1 MSNWYG
7 NIMNRLEENHD
18 ISNIIAVGTGMT
30 EYSWSDREAYE
41 VTAVKDQKHVT
52 VRRYDHKLAGEPFS
66 NDWELISNPENPE
79 REITKR
85 GKYWYWTSTL
95 TREELE
101 AVTDPYDK
109 FRLSMGFDL
118 DVVAEKGK
126 QTKYFRANVCFG
138 KASYYHDYSF

>member
-18 ISNIIAVGTGMT
+18 ISNIITIGTGMT

-52 VRRYDHKLAGEPFS
+52 VRCYDHKLAGEPFS

-101 AVTDPYDK
+101 CVTDPYDK
-109 FRLSMGFDL
+109 FRLSMAFDL

-126 QTKYFRANVCFG
+126 QTKYTRANVCFG